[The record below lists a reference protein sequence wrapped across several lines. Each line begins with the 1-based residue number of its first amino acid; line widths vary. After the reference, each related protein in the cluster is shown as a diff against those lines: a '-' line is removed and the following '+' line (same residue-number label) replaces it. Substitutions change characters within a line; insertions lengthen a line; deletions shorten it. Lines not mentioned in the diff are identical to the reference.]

1 MDGFQR
7 TAVDCW
13 KLHQMVIPIAVA
25 GPDVISLMDWLR
37 IWQMFYLNLIKNIR
51 STYLPP
57 TRVISTSS

>member
-7 TAVDCW
+7 IAIDRW

-25 GPDVISLMDWLR
+25 GPDVIFLMDQLC

-57 TRVISTSS
+57 TRVISMSS